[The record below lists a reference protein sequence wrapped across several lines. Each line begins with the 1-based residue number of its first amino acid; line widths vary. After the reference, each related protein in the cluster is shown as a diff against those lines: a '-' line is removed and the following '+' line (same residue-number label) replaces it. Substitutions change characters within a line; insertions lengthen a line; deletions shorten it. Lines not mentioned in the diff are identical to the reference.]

1 MAIASKRVRCFI
13 SVKCVA
19 TYCGKLNPTK
29 FVGKQIGQRHASRG
43 MGRKRDLKN
52 VDGKRPPQLNPEDP
66 DALNE
71 WGEELARMTER
82 RRQHNERHKPGKTK

>member
-1 MAIASKRVRCFI
+1 
-13 SVKCVA
+13 
-19 TYCGKLNPTK
+19 
-29 FVGKQIGQRHASRG
+29 

-82 RRQHNERHKPGKTK
+82 RRQHNERHKPGKTKGI